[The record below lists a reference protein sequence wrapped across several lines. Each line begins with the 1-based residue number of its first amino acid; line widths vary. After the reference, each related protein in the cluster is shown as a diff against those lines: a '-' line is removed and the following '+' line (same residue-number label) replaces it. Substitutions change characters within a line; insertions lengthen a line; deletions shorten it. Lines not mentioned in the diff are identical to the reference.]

1 VGNCRCDL
9 ASHLAQARRTIHVV
23 MAAMS
28 SMAVIVISV
37 FNIIVIAVL
46 ILRQTAQRLKVLQY
60 EPRHHTEDRNQHK
73 GDHGGDYLASIRVR
87 TNSCRVQMV
96 TIAISMTVFKS
107 GRQ

>member
-1 VGNCRCDL
+1 MGNCRCDL

-46 ILRQTAQRLKVLQY
+46 ILWRAERLKVLHDV
-60 EPRHHTEDRNQHK
+60 PRHHTEDRNQHK
-73 GDHGGDYLASIRVR
+73 GDHGDYLASIRVR
-87 TNSCRVQMV
+87 RNSSTVHI
-96 TIAISMTVFKS
+96 TTKAISIRIFN
-107 GRQ
+107 